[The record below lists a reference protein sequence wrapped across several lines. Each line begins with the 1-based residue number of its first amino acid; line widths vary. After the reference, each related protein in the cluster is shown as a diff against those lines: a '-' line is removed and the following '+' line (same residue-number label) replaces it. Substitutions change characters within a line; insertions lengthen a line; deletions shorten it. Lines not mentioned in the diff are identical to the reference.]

1 MTRHVDVRD
10 DCWSDTPRP
19 FALKFKKR
27 TETKGQAF
35 ACTGATIAQIT
46 FSLKV
51 LVLAPVAGELV
62 IYALTAK
69 SHFLTELSTV
79 GIRCLPCSP
88 QSYPQ
93 V

>member
-1 MTRHVDVRD
+1 M
-10 DCWSDTPRP
+10 
-19 FALKFKKR
+19 
-27 TETKGQAF
+27 
-35 ACTGATIAQIT
+35 CTNVQ
-46 FSLKV
+46 
-51 LVLAPVAGELV
+51 VLALAVGELV

-69 SHFLTELSTV
+69 FHFLTELSTV